1 MRNDATGTLL
11 ARWLIA
17 SVFVV
22 MGAWRLL
29 AASHGA
35 EIANGTLVFSGVEL
49 ILGLLVA
56 FGWRLRWTASLGA
69 LLLLVDAVLSHP
81 FWSLPEPDRSAQLLH
96 FMKNIAIVGGL
107 VLLATGA
114 GRERRHH
121 HY

>member
-1 MRNDATGTLL
+1 MRNDAGTMLG
-11 ARWLIA
+11 RWLIA

-35 EIANGTLVFSGVEL
+35 QVANGTLVFSGVEL
-49 ILGLLVA
+49 LLG
-56 FGWRLRWTASLGA
+56 
-69 LLLLVDAVLSHP
+69 DAVLSHP

-96 FMKNIAIVGGL
+96 FMKNVAIVGGL
-107 VLLATGA
+107 ALLAAGA
-114 GRERRHH
+114 GHERRRHR

>member
-1 MRNDATGTLL
+1 MRNDAGTMLG
-11 ARWLIA
+11 RWLIA

-35 EIANGTLVFSGVEL
+35 QVANGTLVFSGVEL
-49 ILGLLVA
+49 LLGLLVA
-56 FGWRLRWTASLGA
+56 SGWRLRWTASLGA
-69 LLLLVDAVLSHP
+69 LLLLGDAVLSHP
-81 FWSLPEPDRSAQLLH
+81 FWSLPEPDHSTQLLH

-107 VLLATGA
+107 VLLAAGA
-114 GRERRHH
+114 GHERRRHH

>member
-1 MRNDATGTLL
+1 MRNDAGTML

-49 ILGLLVA
+49 LLGLLIA

-69 LLLLVDAVLSHP
+69 LLLLADAVMSHP
-81 FWSLPEPDRSAQLLH
+81 FWSLPEPDRSTQLLH
-96 FMKNIAIVGGL
+96 FMKNVAIVGGL
-107 VLLATGA
+107 LLLAAGA
-114 GRERRHH
+114 GRDRRHH
-121 HY
+121 H